1 MYVGWDVGVK
11 NLAYCIMD
19 KEFNI
24 IDWNII
30 DLSNKKEY
38 ICCGTNKSTSK
49 PCFHKALFIN
59 TIDHKTY
66 CKRHNKHID
75 TNIKPLF
82 ECFKCKHK
90 STKINFSKDN
100 FYCSKHVPSEEIDE
114 VIDILIGKN
123 VAKSSLNKIGNIL
136 ISKLDENPLFKKV
149 THVVIENQPCL
160 KNPTMKSIQMILYSY
175 FLIRLRDQHKDINK
189 INVSLMSASSKLK
202 FNIET
207 DEINEIKK
215 IKDKYKKNKK
225 LAIEYCKYF
234 IKDTWLEFFNN
245 YKNKTDDLA
254 DSYLMTRYYI
264 SK

>member
-19 KEFNI
+19 KEYNI

-38 ICCGTNKSTSK
+38 ICCGINKSTSK
-49 PCFHKALFIN
+49 PCSHNALFIN
-59 TIDHKTY
+59 INNHKTY
-66 CKRHNKHID
+66 CKRHSIEKEN
-75 TNIKPLF
+75 KPLF
-82 ECFKCKHK
+82 ECFKCKK
-90 STKINFSKDN
+90 KAKKINLIKDN
-100 FYCSKHVPSEEIDE
+100 FYCCKHVPNDE
-114 VIDILIGKN
+114 MNEVEDILIGKN

-136 ISKLDENPLFKKV
+136 IGKLDANPLFKKV

-160 KNPTMKSIQMILYSY
+160 KNPTMKSIQMILYTY
-175 FLIRLRDQHKDINK
+175 FLIRLRDEYNDINK
-189 INVSLMSASSKLK
+189 IHISLMSASSKLK
-202 FNIET
+202 FNIEN

-234 IKDTWLEFFNN
+234 VKDNWLDFFMN

-254 DSYLMTRYYI
+254 DAYLMTRYYI